1 MSKQPFL
8 ESYDGQTT
16 QQLIAMRGS
25 YRIDSLVL
33 AFEQAV
39 GRKPTYRL
47 TKPEYV
53 VLAVE
58 AMEREVNNGGYQLFF
73 GNSSREFTGFIVRA
87 LELIGCPK
95 CAAITADAIAVL
107 ELPAWYDDITIKQT
121 VVDLPDDRHTKL
133 GECDSR
139 YYANDEPI
147 ADALFAYIEQHQ
159 HEIQIP
165 YVG

>member
-8 ESYDGQTT
+8 ESYGGQTT
-16 QQLIAMRGS
+16 QQLIGLRGS

-33 AFEQAV
+33 AFEQAICH
-39 GRKPTYRL
+39 KPSDTL
-47 TKPEYV
+47 SES
-53 VLAVE
+53 VLAIE
-58 AMEREVNNGGYQLFF
+58 AMERDVNNGGYEQFF
-73 GNSSREFTGFIVRA
+73 DNYYSREFTGFIVRA

-95 CAAITADAIAVL
+95 CAAITADAIRVL
-107 ELPAWYDDITIKQT
+107 ELPAGYDDITIAQT
-121 VVDLPDDRHTKL
+121 VVDLSDDRRAKL

-147 ADALFAYIEQHQ
+147 ADALFTYIEQHQ